1 MPCHLVKHCRLLNAP
16 PCRSLASVSAYRQTL
31 LFSATMPRRVER
43 LAADALTSPI
53 RITVGEVGGAN
64 EDIKQ
69 VGFCGQLSVLP
80 HASPFTF
87 SAALCF

>member
-1 MPCHLVKHCRLLNAP
+1 
-16 PCRSLASVSAYRQTL
+16 
-31 LFSATMPRRVER
+31 MPRRVER